1 MSKISIKSAA
11 LSYQKLFDYEYQFTV
26 VRNRNTQPINIC
38 IRFDKSTFHHLCGL
52 HKLKDI
58 EVVRR
63 EKRESVFDKIIDG
76 TYSDELFQKSTW
88 YDEILDRIDCL
99 EHLEA
104 ILDDKDT
111 IFKFNPS
118 ANKSSKIDAD
128 YIIKNETLGLRYY
141 FLVSQNDTDNFFF
154 GRSCFTRG
162 QNERDFTIGHTSYT
176 ILRKVKIDLREEK
189 EPVELFIADSY
200 KQQLE
205 QHTKEPNE
213 KISAEKEL
221 VTIAAASGSTQKDKP
236 QTQPYMS
243 VSQLRKNAL
252 AQKKREQQKPHQIK
266 KKKDQQSLD

>member
-1 MSKISIKSAA
+1 MILKS
-11 LSYQKLFDYEYQFTV
+11 
-26 VRNRNTQPINIC
+26 
-38 IRFDKSTFHHLCGL
+38 
-52 HKLKDI
+52 
-58 EVVRR
+58 
-63 EKRESVFDKIIDG
+63 EKRFYDDKEKKYKQPLCEFDTENLIVTDTDSSTGASTQNSFISVYIRR
-76 TYSDELFQKSTW
+76 Y
-88 YDEILDRIDCL
+88 LDRIDCL

-221 VTIAAASGSTQKDKP
+221 VTIAAAAGSTQKDKP

>member
-58 EVVRR
+58 AVVRR

-213 KISAEKEL
+213 KEL
-221 VTIAAASGSTQKDKP
+221 VTIAAAAGSSQKDKP